1 MQQAAKVG
9 VKRHLSI
16 IALLVVLAL
25 GSLGMVGC
33 GNDPGIIRGTIT
45 QEPDKAPVPDAQ
57 VVVFQLV
64 RLEKIANVDAFE
76 KGVIL
81 YKATTD
87 QDGAY
92 SMTVEPDEYVV
103 EVWVPGR
110 ATKGRQVRIK
120 SGRALDVD
128 FTVAA
133 PSP

>member
-1 MQQAAKVG
+1 
-9 VKRHLSI
+9 LI
-16 IALLVVLAL
+16 IPLLVVLVL
-25 GSLGMVGC
+25 GSLAVVGC

-45 QEPDKAPVPDAQ
+45 QEPDNAPVPDAQ

-64 RLEKIANVDAFE
+64 RLERIANVDAFE

-87 QDGAY
+87 QAGAY
-92 SMTVEPDEYVV
+92 SITVEPDEYVV

-110 ATKGRQVRIK
+110 ATKGRQVKVK
-120 SGRALDVD
+120 SGRVLIAD